1 MAMASSDERREV
13 ARKLRD
19 CIFYA
24 KGHDLD
30 GDCDMWSDKCV
41 ETRCTLYNDIAAC
54 IEEGGNVNLSSEEV
68 FTRLADLIDPTCEVM
83 EVPDND
89 EFMVRVVSGFV
100 CKRCGHEAIV
110 ERNCDGSAEPPRFC
124 PHCGARV
131 TSGGDIR

>member
-1 MAMASSDERREV
+1 MASSDERREV

-131 TSGGDIR
+131 VSHDDNQ